1 MDRPSGPRPS
11 DRRGWVGGGS
21 MDASPKRMMGG
32 NMSPQGGMSHSLL
45 NCCNR
50 PATQWKIM

>member
-21 MDASPKRMMGG
+21 MDTSPSRMMAG
-32 NMSPQGGMSHSLL
+32 NMSPQGGTSHSVFKY
-45 NCCNR
+45 CCR
-50 PATQWKIM
+50 TQ

>member
-21 MDASPKRMMGG
+21 MDTSPGRMMAG
-32 NMSPQGGMSHSLL
+32 NMSPQGGTSHSVFK
-45 NCCNR
+45 CCR
-50 PATQWKIM
+50 RTQ